1 MDIEEIVSEILR
13 DKKAKNFYQ
22 EKYPDFFEKMP
33 VLSAKV
39 FEHDL
44 DKDILKYLMK
54 QKNKMDLNK
63 SSEHDASVKVGSL
76 LVDKFV
82 KNKLV

>member
-1 MDIEEIVSEILR
+1 MDIEEIVHEILT

-22 EKYPDFFEKMP
+22 EKYPEFFEKMP
-33 VLSAKV
+33 VLSAKL
-39 FEHDL
+39 FEKDL
-44 DKDILKYLMK
+44 DKDILKYLMT
-54 QKNKMDLNK
+54 QKNKVDANK

-82 KNKLV
+82 KSKLV

>member
-1 MDIEEIVSEILR
+1 MDIEEIVNEILR

-22 EKYPDFFEKMP
+22 EKYPEFFEKMP

-39 FEHDL
+39 FDHDL

-54 QKNKMDLNK
+54 QKNKINLNK

-82 KNKLV
+82 KKNLV